1 MRVIEIRDY
10 TDHLFLTLAQVL
22 EALPERARRSSWMVS
37 SYTYTDGES
46 YFWLGGDGTDELDA
60 IADSGRRLTGEAFAA
75 LAQATSQVIW
85 GSFAGYDEGEP
96 APWIRL
102 HAIDSTF
109 WRCETDDVAVQQA
122 LVSSFKDVG
131 VVAQP

>member
-1 MRVIEIRDY
+1 MRVVEIRDVA
-10 TDHLFLTLAQVL
+10 DHVFPTLDEVL
-22 EALPERARRSSWMVS
+22 KALPERARRSTWTVS
-37 SYTYTDGES
+37 SYIDTDGES
-46 YFWLGGDGTDELDA
+46 YFWLGGGGTDELDA
-60 IADSGRRLTGEAFAA
+60 IADSGRQLTGETFAA

-109 WRCETDDVAVQQA
+109 WRCETNDVAAQQA
-122 LVSSFKDVG
+122 LMLRFNDVRA
-131 VVAQP
+131 VA

>member
-1 MRVIEIRDY
+1 MRLTEILDVA
-10 TDHLFLTLAQVL
+10 DHVFPTLEDVL
-22 EALPERARRSSWMVS
+22 KALPERARRSSWTVS
-37 SYTYTDGES
+37 SYAYTDGES
-46 YFWLGGDGTDELDA
+46 YFWLGGGGADELDA
-60 IADSGRRLTGEAFAA
+60 IADSGRRVTAEAFAA

-85 GSFAGYDEGEP
+85 GSFAGYDEREP

-122 LVSSFKDVG
+122 LVSSFKDVR